1 MVTERMRQ
9 VIEEVTNLPPDEQ
22 DRVAAAIQTLLR
34 QPALSSDEA
43 RPEVMD
49 AFDDVMAESTAILE
63 YLRDK

>member
-22 DRVAAAIQTLLR
+22 DRVAAAIQALLR
-34 QPALSSDEA
+34 QPAASSDEA

-49 AFDDVMAESTAILE
+49 AFDDVMAESTAVLE
-63 YLRDK
+63 YLRDR

>member
-49 AFDDVMAESTAILE
+49 AFDDVMAESTAVLE